1 MEHSRHAK
9 ISTMEINIVL
19 ANTFFTNMRNLTIFL
34 CSVLMNSLVPILLG
48 GDTGKN
54 IQL

>member
-9 ISTMEINIVL
+9 ISPVEMNIVL
-19 ANTFFTNMRNLTIFL
+19 ENTFFINMRNFTSFL
-34 CSVLMNSLVPILLG
+34 CLVLMNSLVPTVLG

-54 IQL
+54 I

>member
-1 MEHSRHAK
+1 M
-9 ISTMEINIVL
+9 NIVL
-19 ANTFFTNMRNLTIFL
+19 ENTFFINMRNLTSFL

-54 IQL
+54 I